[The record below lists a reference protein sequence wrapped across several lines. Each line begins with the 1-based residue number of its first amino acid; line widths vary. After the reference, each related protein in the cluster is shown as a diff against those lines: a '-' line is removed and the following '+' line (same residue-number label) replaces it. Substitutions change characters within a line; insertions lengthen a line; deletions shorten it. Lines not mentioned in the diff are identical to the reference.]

1 MSVRGDRVRLK
12 DVAEHA
18 GVSPKTVSNVL
29 HQHRYVSTST
39 REKVEASLD
48 ALGYQVNLAARAL
61 ASRRSGFIAL
71 AIPGLDNPYYA
82 ELAQQ
87 VMKAAAAQDWI
98 VLIEQTRS
106 AENLEREVVQGAGAQ
121 LVDGIILQPD
131 AISRE
136 DLTARFAHRNL
147 VLIGESDVTGSA
159 DHVAADP
166 VTAARELVDLLISRG
181 RKRIAT
187 IGIAPGDRVTASEL
201 RYRGLSQSLHA
212 AGLPLPRELMRGV
225 PRYRRPEG
233 YVAAQELL
241 ALRERPDA
249 IVCFNDLLAVG
260 ALNALRD
267 AKVRVPEDIAVV
279 GFDDNEESRFASP
292 SLTSVAWDL
301 ESLARECVARLALRS
316 ASSSYDEPPARIRIG
331 HTLQVRDSC

>member
-29 HQHRYVSTST
+29 HQHRYVSATT
-39 REKVEASLD
+39 REKVEASLE
-48 ALGYQVNLAARAL
+48 ALGYRVNLAARAL
-61 ASRRSGFIAL
+61 ASQRSGFIAL

-87 VMKAAAAQDWI
+87 VMEAAAAEDWT

-106 AENLEREVVQGAGAQ
+106 AEVLERDVVQGVGAQ

-136 DLTARFAHRNL
+136 DLTGRFAHHNL

-166 VTAARELVDLLISRG
+166 VMAARELVEHLIERG
-181 RKRIAT
+181 RRRIAT
-187 IGIAPGDRVTASEL
+187 IGIRPQGRTNASEL
-201 RYRGLSQSLHA
+201 RYRGLSQALHS
-212 AGLPLPRELMRGV
+212 AGMSIPQELMRDV
-225 PRYRRPEG
+225 PRFRRPEG
-233 YVAAQELL
+233 YAAARNLM
-241 ALRERPDA
+241 ALPEPPDA

-260 ALNALRD
+260 ALGALRD
-267 AKVRVPEDIAVV
+267 AGVRIPEEVAVV

-292 SLTSVAWDL
+292 ALTSVAWDL
-301 ESLARECVARLALRS
+301 EALAQQCVKRLVHRS
-316 ASSSYDEPPARIRIG
+316 AAASREDPPARIRIG
-331 HTLQVRDSC
+331 HSLQIRESS